1 MKIESETKDKSFVS
15 LQKGEANPYIT
26 SVKRSSQAQ
35 ISRYFAEKKKGEYS
49 MTKVAN
55 KESMNKFF
63 DNMKKNRNAA
73 L

>member
-1 MKIESETKDKSFVS
+1 MGKEKWLKISQFMLSILNTFPLMKIESETKDKSFVS

-35 ISRYFAEKKKGEYS
+35 ISRYFAEKKK
-49 MTKVAN
+49 KV
-55 KESMNKFF
+55 SI
-63 DNMKKNRNAA
+63 